1 MEENEEIE
9 LVKLDKKDAVSSN
22 LVADEK
28 INNAGD
34 QAGENNHKDSKDVV
48 ETNES
53 NNWYQRMFPTFMC
66 CINTYSD
73 EMLIE
78 DEEIE
83 AVKHCQN
90 EAVSTKSNLVGN
102 IHKQTKF
109 VEGLNDSSMESCDS
123 KDWPQIFDP
132 EIKDHA
138 LHGNSIKSRVFVV
151 SGNYQQDEEYIRSL
165 KLKSNIQWKITNFV
179 IPEYSGLPGYSIDKS
194 ADDLIKE
201 IKDYCPTN
209 LILNKV
215 RYNQNMID
223 LICNH
228 NIFKSISVVKENF
241 QFIELT
247 NMFQPL
253 ECILMNS
260 VETETYDWKKDFLNL
275 LQEGSVK
282 NDETTVVTILSGT
295 ESDFTNCADIK
306 DNMNMYLD
314 NEETLRTLKQ
324 QIKEANGSCYIKFN
338 LVNIKSNHVCLTKI
352 PSRFPMCSDGPG
364 MTGGGHFK

>member
-9 LVKLDKKDAVSSN
+9 LVKLDKKDV
-22 LVADEK
+22 VADEK

-34 QAGENNHKDSKDVV
+34 QAEEGNQKDTKDVT

-151 SGNYQQDEEYIRSL
+151 SGNYQQDEEYIKSL

-364 MTGGGHFK
+364 MTGGGHFR